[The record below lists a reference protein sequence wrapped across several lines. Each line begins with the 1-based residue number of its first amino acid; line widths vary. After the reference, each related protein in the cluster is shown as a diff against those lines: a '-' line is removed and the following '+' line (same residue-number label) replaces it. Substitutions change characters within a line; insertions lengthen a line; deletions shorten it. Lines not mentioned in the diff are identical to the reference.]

1 MDLGFLGPFRPLA
14 DKKQAVGVYFTSYT
28 CAVQYHDVCDSEKY
42 SFERV
47 YHDAEYVK
55 G

>member
-14 DKKQAVGVYFTSYT
+14 NKKQADRSFSSYT
-28 CAVQYHDVCDSEKY
+28 CAVQYHGVCDSEKY

-47 YHDAEYVK
+47 FHDAEYVK